1 MAAKVDLKVYN
12 VLGQMVKNFDRGV
25 QNPGYYSLKWSDA
38 NVAEGVYFIR
48 LQAGNYQ
55 AIRKFVVVK

>member
-1 MAAKVDLKVYN
+1 
-12 VLGQMVKNFDRGV
+12 V
-25 QNPGYYSLKWSDA
+25 QNPGYYSIKWSAA

-55 AIRKFVVVK
+55 ATKKFVVVK